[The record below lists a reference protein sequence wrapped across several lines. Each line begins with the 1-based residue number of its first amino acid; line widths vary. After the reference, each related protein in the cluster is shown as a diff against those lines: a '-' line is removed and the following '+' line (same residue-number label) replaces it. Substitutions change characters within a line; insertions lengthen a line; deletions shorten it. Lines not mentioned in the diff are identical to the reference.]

1 MGMICLGYD
10 ETFCLNAL
18 EANSCGLPVITFGKT
33 ALGEMIVDKKN
44 GFVINDFNDLGKKIN
59 DLIHFKKKQR
69 INLIKNSVQNS
80 NKYNIKNIIYL
91 WLKLLK

>member
-33 ALGEMIVDKKN
+33 ALNEMIIDKKMA
-44 GFVINDFNDLGKKIN
+44 L
-59 DLIHFKKKQR
+59 
-69 INLIKNSVQNS
+69 
-80 NKYNIKNIIYL
+80 
-91 WLKLLK
+91 